1 MDWGTGNGSVVVTAT
16 NSCGAGSKAFA
27 VTIGCKEG
35 EMAKAN
41 QLNVYPNPTAGVL
54 NVEYTAEKGTAQ
66 VTVLDLS
73 GRVVMTQTH
82 ANAAGQNTLQLD
94 LSKVAKGAYMLNVQ
108 TNGSNNQVRV
118 VVE

>member
-1 MDWGTGNGSVVVTAT
+1 
-16 NSCGAGSKAFA
+16 
-27 VTIGCKEG
+27 
-35 EMAKAN
+35 
-41 QLNVYPNPTAGVL
+41 VL
-54 NVEYTAEKGTAQ
+54 NVEYTADKGNAQ

-82 ANAAGQNTLQLD
+82 ANVSGQNNLQLD

-108 TNGSNNQVRV
+108 TEGSNNQVRV